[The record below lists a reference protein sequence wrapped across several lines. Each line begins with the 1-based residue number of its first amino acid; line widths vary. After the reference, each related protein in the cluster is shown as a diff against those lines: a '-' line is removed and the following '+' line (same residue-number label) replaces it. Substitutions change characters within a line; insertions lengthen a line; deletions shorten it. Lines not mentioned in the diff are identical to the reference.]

1 MSSSPKITIT
11 IKLFAAY
18 QEAYNLWELKRE
30 FTPNIAISDVLN
42 QLIAEH
48 PELEKWRSVSRFGLN
63 LQFVEAETLLQD
75 GDEIV
80 FIPPVSGG

>member
-18 QEAYNLWELKRE
+18 QEAYNVGELKRDFSLNTSVLE
-30 FTPNIAISDVLN
+30 VLN
-42 QLIAEH
+42 QLISER
-48 PELEKWRSVSRFGLN
+48 PELEKWRSLTRFGLN
-63 LQFVEAETLLQD
+63 WQFVEAETLIQD

>member
-1 MSSSPKITIT
+1 MSSNSKITIT

-18 QEAYNLWELKRE
+18 QEAYNVGELKRD
-30 FTPNIAISDVLN
+30 FALNISILDVLN
-42 QLIAEH
+42 QLISER
-48 PELEKWRSVSRFGLN
+48 PELEKWRSLTRFGLN
-63 LQFVEAETLLQD
+63 LQFVEAETLIQD

>member
-1 MSSSPKITIT
+1 MSSSPTITIT

-18 QEAYNLWELKRE
+18 QEAYNVGELKRD
-30 FTPNIAISDVLN
+30 FSPNTSILEVLN
-42 QLIAEH
+42 QLISERT
-48 PELEKWRSVSRFGLN
+48 ELEKWRSLTRFGLN

>member
-18 QEAYNLWELKRE
+18 QEAYNIGELKRDFSLNTSILE
-30 FTPNIAISDVLN
+30 VLN
-42 QLIAEH
+42 QLISER
-48 PELEKWRSVSRFGLN
+48 PELEKWRSLTRFGLN

>member
-1 MSSSPKITIT
+1 MPSSPKITIT

-18 QEAYNLWELKRE
+18 QEAYNVGELKRD
-30 FTPNIAISDVLN
+30 FSPNTSILEVLN
-42 QLIAEH
+42 QLISER
-48 PELEKWRSVSRFGLN
+48 PELEKWRSLTRFGLN

>member
-1 MSSSPKITIT
+1 MSYSPKITIT

-18 QEAYNLWELKRE
+18 QEAYSVGELKRD
-30 FTPNIAISDVLN
+30 FAPNISILDVLN
-42 QLIAEH
+42 QLISEH
-48 PELEKWRSVSRFGLN
+48 PELEKWRSLTRFGLN
-63 LQFVEAETLLQD
+63 LQFVKAETLLQD

>member
-1 MSSSPKITIT
+1 MSSSLTITIT

-18 QEAYNLWELKRE
+18 QEAYHVGELKRDFSLNTSILE
-30 FTPNIAISDVLN
+30 VLN
-42 QLIAEH
+42 QLISER
-48 PELEKWRSVSRFGLN
+48 PELEKWRSLTRFGLN

>member
-18 QEAYNLWELKRE
+18 QEAYNVAELKRDFSLNTSILE
-30 FTPNIAISDVLN
+30 VLN
-42 QLIAEH
+42 QLISER
-48 PELEKWRSVSRFGLN
+48 PELEKWRSLTRFGLN
-63 LQFVEAETLLQD
+63 LQFVEAETLIQD

>member
-18 QEAYNLWELKRE
+18 QEAYNIGELKRDFSSNTSILE
-30 FTPNIAISDVLN
+30 VLN
-42 QLIAEH
+42 QLISER
-48 PELEKWRSVSRFGLN
+48 PELEKWRSLTRFGLN
-63 LQFVEAETLLQD
+63 LQFVEAETLIQD

>member
-1 MSSSPKITIT
+1 MSSSPTITIT

-18 QEAYNLWELKRE
+18 QEAYNVGELKRDFSLNTSILE
-30 FTPNIAISDVLN
+30 VLN
-42 QLIAEH
+42 QLISER
-48 PELEKWRSVSRFGLN
+48 PELEKWRSLTRFGLN

>member
-18 QEAYNLWELKRE
+18 QEAYNVGELKRDFSVNTSVLE
-30 FTPNIAISDVLN
+30 VLN
-42 QLIAEH
+42 QLISER
-48 PELEKWRSVSRFGLN
+48 PELEKWRSLTRFGLN
-63 LQFVEAETLLQD
+63 WQFVEAETLIQD

>member
-1 MSSSPKITIT
+1 MSDSSISIT

-18 QEAYNLWELKRE
+18 QEAYNLRELKLDFPSSTTVRE
-30 FTPNIAISDVLN
+30 VLDYI
-42 QLIAEH
+42 LIEK
-48 PELEKWRSVSRFGLN
+48 PELEKWRDVTRFGINLEFAEANTVLN
-63 LQFVEAETLLQD
+63 N

>member
-18 QEAYNLWELKRE
+18 QEAYHVAELKRD
-30 FTPNIAISDVLN
+30 FSLNTSILAVLN
-42 QLIAEH
+42 QLISER
-48 PELEKWRSVSRFGLN
+48 PELEKWRSLTRFGLN

>member
-1 MSSSPKITIT
+1 MSDFLITVT

-18 QEAYNLWELKRE
+18 QEAYNAPEIQLKFPPQTTIGE
-30 FTPNIAISDVLN
+30 VLN
-42 QLIAEH
+42 YLLKQK
-48 PELEKWRSVSRFGLN
+48 PQLEKWREVTRFGVN
-63 LQFVEAETLLQD
+63 LEFVEVNTILND

>member
-18 QEAYNLWELKRE
+18 QEAYNVGELKRDFSLNTSILE
-30 FTPNIAISDVLN
+30 VLN
-42 QLIAEH
+42 QLISER
-48 PELEKWRSVSRFGLN
+48 PELEKWRSLTRFGLN
-63 LQFVEAETLLQD
+63 LQFVEAETLIQD

>member
-1 MSSSPKITIT
+1 MSSPPETTVT

-18 QEAYNLWELKRE
+18 QEAYNLGELKRD
-30 FTPNIAISDVLN
+30 FAPNTSILNVLN
-42 QLIAEH
+42 QLISER
-48 PELEKWRSVSRFGLN
+48 PELEKWRSLTRFGLN
-63 LQFVEAETLLQD
+63 LQFVEAETLLKD

>member
-18 QEAYNLWELKRE
+18 QEAYNVEELKRD
-30 FTPNIAISDVLN
+30 FSPNTSVLEVLN
-42 QLIAEH
+42 QLISER
-48 PELEKWRSVSRFGLN
+48 PELEKWRSLTRFGLN
-63 LQFVEAETLLQD
+63 LQFVEAETLIQD

>member
-18 QEAYNLWELKRE
+18 QEAYNIGELKRD
-30 FTPNIAISDVLN
+30 FSPNTSILEVLN
-42 QLIAEH
+42 QLISER
-48 PELEKWRSVSRFGLN
+48 PELEKWRSLTRFGLN

>member
-18 QEAYNLWELKRE
+18 QEAYNVGELKRD
-30 FTPNIAISDVLN
+30 FSPNTSILEVLN
-42 QLIAEH
+42 QLISER
-48 PELEKWRSVSRFGLN
+48 PELEKWRSLTRFGLN

>member
-18 QEAYNLWELKRE
+18 QEAYNVGELKRDFSANTSVLE
-30 FTPNIAISDVLN
+30 VLN
-42 QLIAEH
+42 QLISER
-48 PELEKWRSVSRFGLN
+48 PELEKWRSLTRFGLN
-63 LQFVEAETLLQD
+63 WQFVEAETLIQD

>member
-18 QEAYNLWELKRE
+18 QEAYNIGELKRDFSLNTSILE
-30 FTPNIAISDVLN
+30 VLN
-42 QLIAEH
+42 QLISER
-48 PELEKWRSVSRFGLN
+48 PELEKWRSLTRFGLN
-63 LQFVEAETLLQD
+63 LQFVEAETLIQD

>member
-1 MSSSPKITIT
+1 MSDSSITIT

-18 QEAYNLWELKRE
+18 QEAYNLPELQLNFPSQTTVGE
-30 FTPNIAISDVLN
+30 ILDYVLA
-42 QLIAEH
+42 QK
-48 PELEKWRSVSRFGLN
+48 PQLEKWRDVTRFGVN
-63 LQFVEAETLLQD
+63 LQFVEANTILNH

>member
-18 QEAYNLWELKRE
+18 QEAYNVGELKRD
-30 FTPNIAISDVLN
+30 FSPNTSILEVLN
-42 QLIAEH
+42 QLISEH
-48 PELEKWRSVSRFGLN
+48 PELEKWRSLTRFGLN
-63 LQFVEAETLLQD
+63 LQFVEAETLIQD

>member
-1 MSSSPKITIT
+1 MSFPEKITIT

-18 QEAYNLWELKRE
+18 QEAYQLAELKRD
-30 FTPNIAISDVLN
+30 FASPTSVLDVLD
-42 QLIAEH
+42 QLLSER
-48 PELEKWRSVSRFGLN
+48 PELEKWRSLTRFGLN
-63 LQFVEAETLLQD
+63 LEFVEADTLLQD